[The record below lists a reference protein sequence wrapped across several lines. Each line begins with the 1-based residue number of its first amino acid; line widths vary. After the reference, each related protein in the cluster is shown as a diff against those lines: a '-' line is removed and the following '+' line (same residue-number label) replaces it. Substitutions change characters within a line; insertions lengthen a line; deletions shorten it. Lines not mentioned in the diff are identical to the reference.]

1 MPPERGFW
9 ECFIASKSSGF
20 SSVSLAK
27 PSRSTKSTARSCV
40 VVIEDSILPLLANAG
55 PLYWRSDKLT
65 GSRIYRL
72 SVRVDWSSICNGN
85 LLFSF
90 YSVKSHFQKA
100 MLHPC
105 PLFAKKI
112 GRRTNRGLARNTPKT
127 DDFYGYSR
135 ASSPLLPIS
144 WEFHQD
150 QHLDF
155 GP

>member
-9 ECFIASKSSGF
+9 ECFIASKSSEF

-90 YSVKSHFQKA
+90 YSVKSHFQEVLNEISFSRVLEQGDSQIWR
-100 MLHPC
+100 LH
-105 PLFAKKI
+105 LLRLKI
-112 GRRTNRGLARNTPKT
+112 GSLYDLK
-127 DDFYGYSR
+127 
-135 ASSPLLPIS
+135 IS
-144 WEFHQD
+144 DRKVE
-150 QHLDF
+150 
-155 GP
+155 